1 MTPHPAPVPT
11 PDEIRALVAEVIRRL
26 RTGVPAADTA
36 VPPASAAAVAA
47 PAAASGSTMSS
58 ALTSTPTSTLSSTLG
73 SARVAERVIA
83 VATIDRLPAGT
94 ARIVVDPR
102 AVITPSARERLADL
116 GIVVDRGSAPTAPA
130 VVARPFL
137 LARVDCP
144 ADAGAGAA
152 RIARALPG
160 VQQLPATG
168 MADVI
173 EALSVQ
179 ASRDAARGLLLTG
192 RPALAIVLANRSRS
206 LRAVSGREGGAM
218 LAAARETAANLLVAN
233 PREWSPGALERVAV
247 EFARLDAPLPSE
259 LAAAA
264 GGCGCKSH

>member
-1 MTPHPAPVPT
+1 MTSHPAPVPT

-26 RTGVPAADTA
+26 RTAGPAAGTA
-36 VPPASAAAVAA
+36 APPASAPSVAA
-47 PAAASGSTMSS
+47 PAAASGS
-58 ALTSTPTSTLSSTLG
+58 APG
-73 SARVAERVIA
+73 SARIAERVIA

-116 GIVVDRGSAPTAPA
+116 GIAVDRGSAPTAPA

-144 ADAGAGAA
+144 ADAAAGAV

-168 MADVI
+168 MRDVI
-173 EALSVQ
+173 EALSLQ
-179 ASRDAARGLLLTG
+179 ASRDAARGLVLTG
-192 RPALAIVLANRSRS
+192 RPALALVLANRSRS
-206 LRAVSGREGGAM
+206 LRAVTGRDPGAM

-247 EFARLDAPLPSE
+247 EFARLDAPLPAE

-264 GGCGCKSH
+264 EGCGCKSH

>member
-1 MTPHPAPVPT
+1 MTSHPAPVPT

-26 RTGVPAADTA
+26 RTAGPAAGTA
-36 VPPASAAAVAA
+36 APPASAPSVAA
-47 PAAASGSTMSS
+47 PAAASGS
-58 ALTSTPTSTLSSTLG
+58 
-73 SARVAERVIA
+73 ARIAERVIA

-116 GIVVDRGSAPTAPA
+116 GIAVDRGSAPTAPA

-144 ADAGAGAA
+144 ADAAAGAV

-168 MADVI
+168 MRDVI
-173 EALSVQ
+173 EALSLQ
-179 ASRDAARGLLLTG
+179 ASRDAARGLVLTG
-192 RPALAIVLANRSRS
+192 RPALALVLANRSRS
-206 LRAVSGREGGAM
+206 LRAVTGRDPGAM

-247 EFARLDAPLPSE
+247 EFARLDAPLPAE

-264 GGCGCKSH
+264 EGCGCKSH

>member
-1 MTPHPAPVPT
+1 MALDPTTAPT

-26 RTGVPAADTA
+26 RSGVPEANAAA
-36 VPPASAAAVAA
+36 LPASAPSVAA
-47 PAAASGSTMSS
+47 PAAASGSTPG
-58 ALTSTPTSTLSSTLG
+58 AT
-73 SARVAERVIA
+73 RIAERVIA

-116 GIVVDRGSAPTAPA
+116 RIAVDRGSAPTAPA
-130 VVARPFL
+130 AVARPFL

-144 ADAGAGAA
+144 ADAAAAAA

-168 MADVI
+168 MGDVI
-173 EALSVQ
+173 EALSMQ

-192 RPALAIVLANRSRS
+192 RPALALVLANRSRS
-206 LRAVSGREGGAM
+206 LRAVTGREGGAL

-247 EFARLDAPLPSE
+247 EFARLDAPLPAE

-264 GGCGCKSH
+264 GGCGCTSH

>member
-1 MTPHPAPVPT
+1 MTLHPAPVPT

-26 RTGVPAADTA
+26 RTGGSPAPAA
-36 VPPASAAAVAA
+36 VVSAGT
-47 PAAASGSTMSS
+47 PAAASAVAS
-58 ALTSTPTSTLSSTLG
+58 G
-73 SARVAERVIA
+73 SAPRSTRIAERVIA
-83 VATIDRLPAGT
+83 VATIDRLPGGT

-102 AVITPSARERLADL
+102 AVITPSARERLVDL
-116 GIVVDRGSAPTAPA
+116 GIAVDRGSASPA
-130 VVARPFL
+130 AAAVARPFL

-144 ADAGAGAA
+144 ADAGVGAA

-168 MADVI
+168 LGDVI

-206 LRAVSGREGGAM
+206 LRAVSGRDPGAM